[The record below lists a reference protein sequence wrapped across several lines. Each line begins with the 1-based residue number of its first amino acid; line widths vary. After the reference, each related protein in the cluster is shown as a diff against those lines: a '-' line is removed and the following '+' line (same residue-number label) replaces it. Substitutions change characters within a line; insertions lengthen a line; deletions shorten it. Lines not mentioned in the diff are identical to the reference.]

1 MGFIPSYS
9 QVGPLA
15 EKFTGRGVVNV
26 LPPGSAP
33 TLCSIPGHP
42 CSESPH
48 TKFVNMK
55 NRVCVWCVCGVCV
68 CVWCVCVV
76 CVCVCVV
83 CACGACVCV
92 WCGACG
98 VCACGVVCVCVC
110 VCVGREKG
118 GELGESEII

>member
-1 MGFIPSYS
+1 MGFVPSYS

-33 TLCSIPGHP
+33 TLGSMPGHP

-55 NRVCVWCVCGVCV
+55 NRVCVVC
-68 CVWCVCVV
+68 
-76 CVCVCVV
+76 
-83 CACGACVCV
+83 
-92 WCGACG
+92 
-98 VCACGVVCVCVC
+98 VCVCVC